1 MEPPPNWAYTG
12 PSEFTCTL
20 DGAAEGLLCVTK
32 EGLRFVSNKGGTR
45 CLWKDVAEAETK
57 HPLPGRP
64 HHRLVITVKT
74 KGTSTVKDTLHP
86 ISPSESQR
94 CYTYTGFRHLP
105 IVLHCIDSQ
114 RNGEEEKG
122 EWGAV
127 EDVLN
132 EEPDRENQEG
142 AAPTE
147 EGLPQKEAEA
157 AERLGLQSRRDA
169 QVGRQ
174 IVRCLTLIVVA
185 ACCLSLFM
193 SIKSFYQI
201 RGEDQWS
208 RAELH
213 VPLPVLNS
221 EWNASGEAGPG
232 TATESTGRSAIL
244 PVSELPDWVQRSLQS
259 STSMLKGEARLPFA
273 LFWVSVVVGLLLG
286 GAAVA
291 STFL

>member
-1 MEPPPNWAYTG
+1 
-12 PSEFTCTL
+12 
-20 DGAAEGLLCVTK
+20 VTK

-45 CLWKDVAEAETK
+45 CLWKDVVEAETK

-127 EDVLN
+127 EDALN
-132 EEPDRENQEG
+132 EEPDRENGEG

-147 EGLPQKEAEA
+147 EVSAQKEAEGV
-157 AERLGLQSRRDA
+157 ERRRLLADRDA
-169 QVGRQ
+169 QLGRR
-174 IVRCLTLIVVA
+174 IVRLVTWIVVA
-185 ACCLSLFM
+185 ICLLSLLV
-193 SIKSFYQI
+193 SIKAFFQI
-201 RGEDQWS
+201 RGEDTWS
-208 RAELH
+208 RTELH
-213 VPLPVLNS
+213 IPVPATPQWNSSPAARLGSEANSPNRTIILRLP
-221 EWNASGEAGPG
+221 
-232 TATESTGRSAIL
+232 
-244 PVSELPDWVQRSLQS
+244 ELPSWVQSTLLS
-259 STSMLKGEARLPFA
+259 TTSMLRGQTFVPFT
-273 LFWVSVVVGLLLG
+273 LFWVSVIVGLVLG
-286 GAAVA
+286 GVAVA